1 MVLILGITWP
11 PLQSITQLGINKA
24 NITPSQWGSGKQSKL
39 TEMNDHPA
47 LGLTLFISI
56 GDVMDSSRVSRK
68 RMLKTAYSV
77 KGEDKKFVT
86 ESVDFRDFRV
96 S

>member
-1 MVLILGITWP
+1 
-11 PLQSITQLGINKA
+11 
-24 NITPSQWGSGKQSKL
+24 
-39 TEMNDHPA
+39 MNDHPA